1 MATTRTRFAGKASFG
16 SWESEERGTRRGAP
30 FFARSPA
37 RGDFA
42 ARKGCFCPC
51 TVQGASQR
59 DHSLSQKRMAP
70 LEPQEKGLDW
80 QSRARMTFVPPEW
93 KCLRGGIASLAANGS
108 ARRFASAPTTRC
120 CAAVGGSAALRM
132 RHTPCGCRSAYL
144 VGVQPN
150 FRLPPVSTMR
160 RAQQCR
166 YFARQSA
173 AEKTSL
179 TPHDS
184 KARLIVVTIRR
195 DSWRS
200 HVHRTR
206 TAQRVQSFKLQ
217 TANVRGQGARPLA
230 FSWGDKGVFSHVREY
245 PPYPVQRLRR
255 CLPRGTS
262 AANPSHLCEKG
273 GSFL

>member
-1 MATTRTRFAGKASFG
+1 
-16 SWESEERGTRRGAP
+16 
-30 FFARSPA
+30 
-37 RGDFA
+37 
-42 ARKGCFCPC
+42 
-51 TVQGASQR
+51 
-59 DHSLSQKRMAP
+59 MAP

-108 ARRFASAPTTRC
+108 ARRFASAPIIRC

-160 RAQQCR
+160 RAPAMPLFR
-166 YFARQSA
+166 TQSA

-206 TAQRVQSFKLQ
+206 LRSACSSSSCKLPMCG
-217 TANVRGQGARPLA
+217 VKGQGPLR
-230 FSWGDKGVFSHVREY
+230 SLGGLRGIFSHVREY
-245 PPYPVQRLRR
+245 PPYPVQHLRR

-262 AANPSHLCEKG
+262 AANLSHLCEQEG
-273 GSFL
+273 VFL